1 MAEPDKVI
9 TKSPQEFKGVPTCEA
24 NVAGIRATRQ
34 MMEMVHEQSLVLDGV
49 DDEQGLIER
58 STHALMDAILDL
70 GDGDV
75 ARGTVRAFDTGA
87 LDVPFPSSECAAG
100 DVLPARDDDGR
111 VRLLK
116 FGDLAIDADSK
127 EVHDARLDERAQTE
141 GRDPSFRL
149 VADDVDAITDGRL
162 IGRPE
167 GGEGDAN

>member
-100 DVLPARDDDGR
+100 TSCRPATTTGAS
-111 VRLLK
+111 
-116 FGDLAIDADSK
+116 GC
-127 EVHDARLDERAQTE
+127 
-141 GRDPSFRL
+141 
-149 VADDVDAITDGRL
+149 
-162 IGRPE
+162 
-167 GGEGDAN
+167 